1 MLENAVERWAG
12 KMEEDWLWCGADED
26 AVSLSVVDSIF
37 EDLIADSTIALL
49 DGDSQRQVPSLSA
62 YLSQCPCLYLFVAA
76 LLRPCVC
83 VCLPSCCL
91 RVCASVF
98 AGSVDPSCA
107 RLPNVIDWTVTLH
120 AARQVARL
128 ERLGEEDYYG
138 LQPDELIEGGTA
150 GGGRGNGLFFEW
162 WKRDTQLQAHSIL
175 KNE

>member
-1 MLENAVERWAG
+1 VTALTTLPRAARDCSDDCCGLQEEVDLEASMLENAVERWAG

-107 RLPNVIDWTVTLH
+107 RLPNVID
-120 AARQVARL
+120 
-128 ERLGEEDYYG
+128 
-138 LQPDELIEGGTA
+138 
-150 GGGRGNGLFFEW
+150 
-162 WKRDTQLQAHSIL
+162 
-175 KNE
+175 